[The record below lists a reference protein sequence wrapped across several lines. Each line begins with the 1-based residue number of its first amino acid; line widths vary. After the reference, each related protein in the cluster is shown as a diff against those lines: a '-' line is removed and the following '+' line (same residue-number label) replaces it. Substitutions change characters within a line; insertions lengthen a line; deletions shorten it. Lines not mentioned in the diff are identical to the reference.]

1 MKIAE
6 KAYALERR
14 LKKGQRYMMCQDC
27 SRMKMKEE
35 KKATAFE
42 KEWESITDRF
52 KKSGYDLSKILI
64 VGKD

>member
-1 MKIAE
+1 
-6 KAYALERR
+6 
-14 LKKGQRYMMCQDC
+14 MMCQDC